1 MVGYK
6 PLIWPGVLALAITP
20 GIAIIAIL
28 YMIWL
33 SIWNLQSFRIES
45 YLLGVLE
52 FTLFQAT
59 LSTLFSL
66 LFALPVARALARRN
80 NFPGRQALLKLFG
93 LPLVIPVVVTVF
105 GITAIWGQNGLV
117 SEILQYMGLNGLSPL
132 YGLTGILIA
141 HTFFNMPLMVRL
153 LLPIWESIP
162 GEYWRIAS
170 MTGMNSLSMFRFIEL
185 PKLRD
190 GLPGII
196 ILVFLLCFTSFT
208 VVLILGGGPQATT
221 IEVAIYHEVRSNF
234 NLPKAIFLAL
244 MQVVICLLVSLLLL
258 RFALFQPSSSTENRE
273 ITRPDTLTP
282 LSKAIDAF
290 WLGFG
295 CLWVAAPIVAII
307 TNGLFGPIAKVL
319 GNQAVWEATFR
330 SLLVGLGSGL
340 IAVTLGL
347 LLASTTRDIAI
358 RGQNV
363 GLANRLELTGSQA
376 LIVSPIILGTGL
388 YVILIPWISVFEYS
402 LYLATIIN
410 GLIAVPFVLRLV
422 SPVLRQNVE
431 NHDALCN
438 SLGLSGWN
446 KIKNVEI
453 PLTRKEVILAFA
465 LTSAMATGDL
475 TSVVFFSS
483 GRDPTLA
490 LMLYQA
496 LGNYRVNESAVMA
509 LLLIVVCLLVFVI
522 IERLG
527 HVLLRS

>member
-6 PLIWPGVLALAITP
+6 PFIWPGVLALAITP
-20 GIAIIAIL
+20 GIAVVTIL

-33 SIWNLQSFRIES
+33 TIGSLQPFRIDS

-52 FTLFQAT
+52 FTLLQAT
-59 LSTLFSL
+59 LSTLSSI

-80 NFPGRQALLKLFG
+80 KFPGRQVLLKLFG

-117 SEILQYMGLNGLSPL
+117 SDTLRYFGFNGLSPL

-170 MTGMNSLSMFRFIEL
+170 MTGMSSLAMFRFIEL

-208 VVLILGGGPQATT
+208 IVLILGGGPQATT

-258 RFALFQPSSSTENRE
+258 RFALFQPSNSTENRE
-273 ITRPDTLTP
+273 ITRSDALTP
-282 LSKAIDAF
+282 LSRIYDAF
-290 WLGFG
+290 WIGFG
-295 CLWVAAPIVAII
+295 CLWVAAPIVGII
-307 TNGLFGPIAKVL
+307 TNGIFGPIVQVL

-330 SLLVGLGSGL
+330 SLMVGFGSGL

-347 LLASTTRDIAI
+347 LLSATTRDIAI

-363 GLANRLELTGSQA
+363 GLANRLELMGSQA

-388 YVILIPWISVFEYS
+388 YVILIPWISVFEFS
-402 LYLATIIN
+402 LHLATLIN

-422 SPVLRQNVE
+422 SPKLRQNAE

-446 KIKNVEI
+446 KVRIVEL
-453 PLTRKEVILAFA
+453 PLTKKEIILAFA
-465 LTSAMATGDL
+465 LTTAMATGDL

-496 LGNYRVNESAVMA
+496 LGNYRVDESAVMA
-509 LLLIVVCLLVFVI
+509 LLLIVVCLMVFVI

>member
-6 PLIWPGVLALAITP
+6 PLLWPGGLALALTP
-20 GIAIIAIL
+20 GIAVAAVI
-28 YMIWL
+28 YMVWL
-33 SIWNLQSFRIES
+33 SFWNLQTFSYES
-45 YLLGVLE
+45 YLLKVLE
-52 FTLFQAT
+52 FTLLQAT

-66 LFALPVARALARRN
+66 LFALPVARALVRRN
-80 NFPGRQALLKLFG
+80 NFPGRRLILKLFG

-117 SEILQYMGLNGLSPL
+117 SETLEFAGLKGLSPL

-141 HTFFNMPLMVRL
+141 HTFFNMPLIVRL

-170 MTGMNSLSMFRFIEL
+170 MTGMNSLSMFRFIEF

-208 VVLILGGGPQATT
+208 IVLILGGGPQSTT

-244 MQVVICLLVSLLLL
+244 IQVGICLLVSLLLL
-258 RFALFQPSSSTENRE
+258 KFALLQPSVATENRE
-273 ITRPDTLTP
+273 IIRPDSLTP
-282 LSKAIDAF
+282 LSKVNDIF
-290 WLGFG
+290 WIVFG
-295 CLWVAAPIVAII
+295 CLWVGAPIAGII
-307 TNGLFGPIAKVL
+307 TKGLFGPIVKVL

-330 SLLVGLGSGL
+330 SLMVGFGSGL
-340 IAVTLGL
+340 IAITLGL
-347 LLASTTRDIAI
+347 LLSLTTRDIAV

-363 GLANRLELTGSQA
+363 GLANRLELIGSQT

-388 YVILIPWISVFEYS
+388 FVILSPWISVFEYN
-402 LYLATIIN
+402 LYLATLIN
-410 GLIAVPFVLRLV
+410 GIIAVPFALRLV
-422 SPVLRQNVE
+422 SPVLRKNVE

-438 SLGLSGWN
+438 SLGLIGWN
-446 KIKNVEI
+446 KIRIVEI
-453 PLTRKEVILAFA
+453 PLAKKEVILAFS
-465 LTSAMATGDL
+465 LITAMATGDL

-496 LGNYRVNESAVMA
+496 LGNYRANESAVMA
-509 LLLIVVCLLVFVI
+509 LLLILVCLMVFLI

-527 HVLLRS
+527 NVLFRS